1 MPRRPCQG
9 PCGRN
14 RDDKFFTSARGRI
27 CVDCQAKKRSDS
39 THARRIEDT
48 YGLSLE
54 DYERL
59 LAYQGGGCA
68 ICGGKRKYR
77 LNVDHC
83 HKSGLVRGLLCRRCN
98 KLLRDVR
105 DNCETLEGAIVY
117 LTQTPAAA
125 LGIVAIAKENRA

>member
-1 MPRRPCQG
+1 MARRPCQG

-14 RDDKFFTSARGRI
+14 RDEKFFVSARGRI
-27 CVDCQAKKRSDS
+27 CVDCQKQKRSKS
-39 THARRIEDT
+39 THARRVEDT
-48 YGLSLE
+48 YGLSSE
-54 DYERL
+54 DYDRL
-59 LAYQGGGCA
+59 LEYQGGGCA

-105 DNCETLEGAIVY
+105 DNCQTLAGAIAY
-117 LTQTPAAA
+117 LTKTPAAE
-125 LGIVAIAKENRA
+125 LGIVAVAKENRA